1 MAKNQKRRSAS
12 FTRDEVDL
20 ACELF
25 ERLRQGDEAA
35 SFVHRKGYRDLAS
48 RFLRMR
54 EALRNN
60 VAIRDVTTTGV
71 PGARPAKEPA
81 PSRSSSV
88 AG

>member
-1 MAKNQKRRSAS
+1 VAKNQKRRSTS

-25 ERLRQGDEAA
+25 EQLRQGDNVAG
-35 SFVHRKGYRDLAS
+35 FVHRKGYRDLAS

-71 PGARPAKEPA
+71 PGARPSKEPA
-81 PSRSSSV
+81 QPRSSHLAS
-88 AG
+88 

>member
-1 MAKNQKRRSAS
+1 MAKNQKRRSTS
-12 FTRDEVDL
+12 FTRDEVEL

-25 ERLRQGDEAA
+25 DRLRMGGEIA
-35 SFVHRKGYRDLAS
+35 SFVQRKGYRELAS

-71 PGARPAKEPA
+71 PGPRPAREPA
-81 PSRSSSV
+81 PPGRARA